1 MGKFAYHVTIRNAA
15 SAVYAK
21 IFESINDHRGTNL
34 NRKFMKVD
42 KSFIN
47 YNFLGSSY
55 DECISNCRKKI
66 KINIIYSGH
75 RI

>member
-1 MGKFAYHVTIRNAA
+1 MAIMGKFAYHVTIRNAA

-47 YNFLGSSY
+47 YNFF
-55 DECISNCRKKI
+55 SNIDFNAFQIVERK
-66 KINIIYSGH
+66 
-75 RI
+75 